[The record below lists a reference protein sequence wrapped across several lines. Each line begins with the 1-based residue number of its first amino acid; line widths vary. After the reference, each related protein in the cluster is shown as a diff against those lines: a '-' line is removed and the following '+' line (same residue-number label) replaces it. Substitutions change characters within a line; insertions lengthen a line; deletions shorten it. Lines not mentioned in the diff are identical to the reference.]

1 MWAVG
6 RPRLELAKPAVDC
19 AKELLLS
26 DGESFDAEKD
36 STMRTPTGFL
46 AAAMATTLLTPFGA
60 SADPAMECDGTSQ
73 VEIRQCLDET
83 LARADAAVDEA
94 FSFALTSA
102 AETDEATGRASVVP
116 ALYASQ
122 SAWETFRE
130 SQCDYVGST
139 YGGGSG
145 TGIAIL
151 ACRITE
157 ARARTTELMS
167 GLD

>member
-1 MWAVG
+1 MRKLA
-6 RPRLELAKPAVDC
+6 RLP
-19 AKELLLS
+19 
-26 DGESFDAEKD
+26 
-36 STMRTPTGFL
+36 
-46 AAAMATTLLTPFGA
+46 AMAMAATLLPLVA
-60 SADPAMECDGTSQ
+60 NADPSMECDGSSQ
-73 VEIRQCLDET
+73 VEISECLDET
-83 LARADAAVDEA
+83 LARADAAVEEA

-102 AETDEATGRASVVP
+102 AETDEVTGRASVVP

-122 SAWETFRE
+122 SAWEAFRDG
-130 SQCDYVGST
+130 QCDYVGST

-157 ARARTTELMS
+157 ARNRTTALLS

>member
-1 MWAVG
+1 
-6 RPRLELAKPAVDC
+6 
-19 AKELLLS
+19 
-26 DGESFDAEKD
+26 
-36 STMRTPTGFL
+36 MRSVTAFL
-46 AAAMATTLLTPFGA
+46 VMAMAAILLAPFGA
-60 SADPAMECDGTSQ
+60 NADPSMECDGTNQ
-73 VEIRQCLDET
+73 VEIRECLDET

-94 FSFALTSA
+94 FSFALAAA
-102 AETDEATGRASVVP
+102 AETDEVTGRASVVP
-116 ALYASQ
+116 ALYDSQ
-122 SAWETFRE
+122 SAWEAFRE

>member
-1 MWAVG
+1 M
-6 RPRLELAKPAVDC
+6 RRLTGLLVMAMVAALLVPPA
-19 AKELLLS
+19 
-26 DGESFDAEKD
+26 
-36 STMRTPTGFL
+36 
-46 AAAMATTLLTPFGA
+46 A

-73 VEIRQCLDET
+73 VEIRECLDET
-83 LARADAAVDEA
+83 LTRADAAVEEA

-102 AETDEATGRASVVP
+102 AELDEVTGRASVVP

-122 SAWETFRE
+122 SAWEAFRD

-145 TGIAIL
+145 TGVAIL
-151 ACRITE
+151 ACRITA
-157 ARARTTELMS
+157 ARARTAELLS

>member
-1 MWAVG
+1 M
-6 RPRLELAKPAVDC
+6 RRL
-19 AKELLLS
+19 
-26 DGESFDAEKD
+26 
-36 STMRTPTGFL
+36 TRFL
-46 AAAMATTLLTPFGA
+46 VMAMAATLLTPFSA
-60 SADPAMECDGTSQ
+60 NADPSMECDGTSQ
-73 VEIRQCLDET
+73 VEIRACLDET

-94 FSFALTSA
+94 FSFALASA
-102 AETDEATGRASVVP
+102 AETDEVTGRASVVP

-122 SAWETFRE
+122 SAWEAFRDN
-130 SQCDYVGST
+130 QCDYVGST

-157 ARARTTELMS
+157 ARARTTELLS